1 LLHATLT
8 RWRSVGVATARA
20 EEKSFV
26 ARGMTEQGRGKVFL
40 SGRSLHPC
48 GREGQSPLV
57 LLIFMFLVVVVCGR
71 YNALHYVHVSTHLF
85 I

>member
-1 LLHATLT
+1 MT

-26 ARGMTEQGRGKVFL
+26 SRGMTEQGRGKVFL

-57 LLIFMFLVVVVCGR
+57 LLIFMFLVVVCGR
-71 YNALHYVHVSTHLF
+71 DNTLHYVRVRTHLF